1 MSELFEFLSSIDP
14 EVRLA
19 LSAGFAALVTVLAV
33 WNALLV
39 RDPMAGRLKTLRS
52 HREAIRSDLL
62 APRGHRAR
70 KLLAMGAMH
79 GFIDRL
85 NLLRSAQAAKTSTR
99 LAQAGWRSKDALVTY
114 FFLKISLPFV
124 FGGLAL
130 LFLYGSQ
137 AMTVPP
143 FAKAP
148 IAMLAVIIGAYL
160 PEVLIANA
168 VQKRRAQLQ
177 KGLPD
182 ALDLLVI
189 CVEAGLGLDAALNRV
204 ADEMGRSYPEIADE
218 FALTAIELGFLNER
232 RQALVNLMKRA
243 DIPSIRGVVNT
254 LMQTEKYGTPL
265 AQSLRVLSS
274 EFRSERMMKAEEK
287 AAKLPAT
294 LTVPLVVFIM
304 PALFVVLLGPAVL
317 RAMDALSSRF

>member
-1 MSELFEFLSSIDP
+1 MSELFDMLNAITP
-14 EVRLA
+14 EMRIGF
-19 LSAGFAALVTVLAV
+19 SAGSAVLITLYAV
-33 WNALLV
+33 WTALMV

-62 APRGHRAR
+62 APAGHRAR
-70 KLLAMGAMH
+70 KLMAMGAMH
-79 GFIDRL
+79 RFIDRL
-85 NLLRSAQAAKTSTR
+85 NLLRSEQAAKTSLR

-124 FGGLAL
+124 FGGIAL
-130 LFLYGSQ
+130 LFLYGGQ
-137 AMTVPP
+137 ALAMPP
-143 FAKAP
+143 VAKIP
-148 IAMLAVIIGAYL
+148 IAMLAVIVGAYL
-160 PEVLIANA
+160 PEVLITNA
-168 VQKRRAQLQ
+168 VQKRRRQLL

-232 RQALVNLMKRA
+232 RQALSNLIKRA

-304 PALFVVLLGPAVL
+304 PALFVVLLGPAIL
-317 RAMDALSSRF
+317 RAIDGFMSRF